1 MRILQRIYSIKHTQQ
16 DCECI
21 MPILDTIHKNYHI
34 FKQFLANA
42 LPRHKSIALVAEFIQ
57 RIRNK

>member
-1 MRILQRIYSIKHTQQ
+1 MIYSIKHTQQ

-42 LPRHKSIALVAEFIQ
+42 LLRHKSIALVAEFIQ